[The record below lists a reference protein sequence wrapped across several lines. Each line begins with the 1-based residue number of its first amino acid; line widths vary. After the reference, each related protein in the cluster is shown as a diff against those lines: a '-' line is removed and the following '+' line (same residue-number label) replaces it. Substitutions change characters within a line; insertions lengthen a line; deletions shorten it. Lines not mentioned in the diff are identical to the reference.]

1 MHKSYDLIAI
11 DKSWVDV
18 MLRVAALPRADEK
31 VLAEPLGRFP
41 GGMGGNVCAAASRLG
56 LRTGMVSWVGDD
68 ADGRLVLDDLQRFGV
83 DTRYV
88 AIGSGRATNYTT
100 VLIEPGGAKAIIIV
114 PTAFEELLLDA
125 ALARYLSHA
134 RLVYATPYDP
144 DQLAR
149 VAAVAHESNGLVV
162 TDIEAVA
169 ALDQAALRQVLAAVD
184 IAFVHD
190 SALPGSDSPATLR
203 ELLALGPRLV
213 VRTAGAGDALACT
226 VDSVARRPAFD
237 VSAVD
242 TTGAG
247 DCFAAAFLAAYLR
260 QWSLDQALLY
270 AHAAAALS
278 IQGYGARGALPDHQ
292 QVTAFLSAHASSS

>member
-11 DKSWVDV
+11 DKSYVDV
-18 MLRVAALPRADEK
+18 LLRVMALPRADEK
-31 VLAEPLGRFP
+31 VLAEPLGRAP

-88 AIGSGRATNYTT
+88 AVESGRATNYTT
-100 VLIEPGGAKAIIIV
+100 ILIAPGGEKAIIIV
-114 PTAFEELLLDA
+114 PTAFEELALDA

-149 VAAVAHESNGLVV
+149 VAAVVRGANGLVV

-169 ALDQAALRQVLAAVD
+169 ALDHVALREVLAAVD

-190 SALPGSDSPATLR
+190 SAVQGSDSRATLR
-203 ELLALGPRLV
+203 ELLAFGPRLV
-213 VRTAGAGDALACT
+213 VSTAGAGDALACT
-226 VDSVARRPAFD
+226 VDGIACRPAFA
-237 VSAVD
+237 VPVVD

-247 DCFAAAFLAAYLR
+247 DCFAAAFLTAYLR
-260 QWSLDQALLY
+260 QWPLDQALLY

-278 IQGYGARGALPDHQ
+278 IQGYGSRGALPDHQ
-292 QVTAFLSAHASSS
+292 QVTAFLAAHAATR